1 MAEIGYE
8 SWAFL
13 PDDNAPTTGEPS
25 SFNPPMITAMA
36 IDGKTSLIFKF
47 PSPIATLNIAVESTA
62 LSAEQPGEGF
72 FYILT
77 GSAPQQLKQLDHP
90 KWELSYDGIYGV
102 FSTQIR
108 QCEQYLKLYYNQPQ
122 NIILSKVGFSTP

>member
-25 SFNPPMITAMA
+25 SFNPPMITTMA
-36 IDGKTSLIFKF
+36 IDQNTSLVFKF
-47 PSPIATLNIAVESTA
+47 PSPIATLKIAMKSTD
-62 LSAEQPGEGF
+62 LSAEQPGGRF

-77 GSAPQQLKQLDHP
+77 GSAAQQLKQLDRP
-90 KWELSYDGIYGV
+90 NWELSYDGICGV

-108 QCEQYLKLYYNQPQ
+108 ECEQYLKLYYNQRQ
-122 NIILSKVGFSTP
+122 NIILSNVGFSTP

>member
-13 PDDNAPTTGEPS
+13 PNDNTPTTGEPS
-25 SFNPPMITAMA
+25 SFNPPMITTMA
-36 IDGKTSLIFKF
+36 IDENTSLIFKF
-47 PSPIATLNIAVESTA
+47 PSPIATLNIAMESTA
-62 LSAEQPGEGF
+62 LSAEQPGESF
-72 FYILT
+72 FDILT
-77 GSAPQQLKQLDHP
+77 GSEPQRLKQLDHP
-90 KWELSYDGIYGV
+90 NWTLNYDGIYGV